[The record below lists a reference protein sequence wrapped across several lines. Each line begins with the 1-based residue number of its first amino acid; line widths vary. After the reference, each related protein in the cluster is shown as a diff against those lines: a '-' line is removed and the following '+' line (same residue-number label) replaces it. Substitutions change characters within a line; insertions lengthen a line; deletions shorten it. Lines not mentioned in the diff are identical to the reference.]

1 MASNNK
7 IYTHLLQT
15 LLGNA
20 GTNDKNSATIDQRLY
35 EGLEKMT
42 AQLVK
47 ANRASLEINQRLPY
61 INGKLANADQSLQT
75 LDALNSNIKAALE
88 RNNLFS
94 NKIKPIN
101 PEQGKSPKLGR

>member
-1 MASNNK
+1 MSTNK
-7 IYTHLLQT
+7 KIHTHLLQT

-47 ANRASLEINQRLPY
+47 ANRASLEVNQRLPY
-61 INGKLANADQSLQT
+61 INGKLGNTDQSLQT
-75 LDALNSNIKAALE
+75 RDALNSSIKVALE

-94 NKIKPIN
+94 NKNKPFN
-101 PEQGKSPKLGR
+101 PEQGKQPKLGR